1 MMVDIVHAR
10 DDQSVPGPSRNKA
23 QREGAGT
30 GMAET
35 RRQERPPRTDV
46 GTLTLHWLT
55 AIAFVVS
62 LFTGIRIAADA
73 LHAPVSKWL
82 SPILPQGEIWTWHF
96 LSGLTLFFASSA
108 YLVYMWRSGL
118 ANRNALKK
126 TRVMLMPV
134 ANKMRWA
141 AANVALHWFLY
152 LVVIVMTGTGI
163 VLYLGHGG
171 WWVWVHSTTAFV
183 ALGYIFV
190 HVVSHYMQGG
200 WWQIFRVFRPARLV
214 ITNAVR
220 PKPVLIGIAFAVLV
234 AVGLAG
240 VDWLT
245 RDILFVKRVDV
256 APDPKR
262 LLDDPIWRTVRP
274 ARINTQQGI
283 NLGGTGESLVE
294 VRAVHDG
301 KKIYFA
307 FHWEDPT
314 RSVRRLPLIKQT
326 DGWHIMG
333 DNPFIDDV
341 TTFYE
346 DKFSVIF
353 SPSAAFGSGGVA
365 HFGAKP
371 LDEYQGSRNGRGLH
385 YTDGMMVD
393 MWQWKASRGGLLGE
407 VDDMYIGPPREP
419 NANEKSLI
427 NRYQAGYWGDPGD
440 TPYTYNFKLLR
451 PSEYNG
457 GPVPILR
464 LPKDYVAINKAMG
477 RWDPNPDSSVE
488 DGSKWWMFLDETVPY
503 SAEEDAKIP
512 VGTIIPAVLITGK
525 HEGDR
530 YDVKGSAHWEGGHWT
545 LVTSRD
551 LKTGSKYDQDFV
563 PGRPLYMWVAVFDHT
578 QTRHTRHPRPVR
590 IDVQE

>member
-1 MMVDIVHAR
+1 MVDIVHAR
-10 DDQSVPGPSRNKA
+10 DDHAIPGPSGKKA
-23 QREGAGT
+23 ARDDAGA
-30 GMAET
+30 GMAEA
-35 RRQERPPRTDV
+35 RRQETPPRTDV

-73 LHAPVSKWL
+73 LHAPFSKWL

-96 LSGLTLFFASSA
+96 LAGLTLFFASSGYA
-108 YLVYMWRSGL
+108 VYMWRSGL

-134 ANKMRWA
+134 ARKMRWA
-141 AANVALHWFLY
+141 AVNVALHWFLY
-152 LVVIVMTGTGI
+152 LLVVVMTGTGI
-163 VLYLGHGG
+163 MLYLGNGG

-183 ALGYIFV
+183 GLAYIFV
-190 HVVSHYMQGG
+190 HVVSHYLQGG

-214 ITNAVR
+214 ITKAVK
-220 PKPVLIGIAFAVLV
+220 PKPVLIGIAV
-234 AVGLAG
+234 AVIVAAGLAG
-240 VDWLT
+240 VDWFT
-245 RDILFVKRVDV
+245 RDTLVVKRVDV

-294 VRAVHDG
+294 VRAVHDE

-314 RSVRRLPLIKQT
+314 RSVRRLPLIKQA
-326 DGWHIMG
+326 DGWHIIG

-353 SPSAAFGSGGVA
+353 SPSPAFGSGGVA
-365 HFGAKP
+365 HFGSKP
-371 LDEYQGSRNGRGLH
+371 LDQYQGSRNGRGLH
-385 YTDGMMVD
+385 YTDGHMVD

-407 VDDMYIGPPREP
+407 VDDMYIGPPRAP
-419 NANEKSLI
+419 TANETALV

-440 TPYTYNFKLLR
+440 TPYTYNFKLLK

-464 LPKDYVAINKAMG
+464 LPKDYVAVNKAMG
-477 RWDPNPDSSVE
+477 RWDPNPDSSVD
-488 DGSKWWMFLDETVPY
+488 DGSKWWMFLGETVPY
-503 SAEEDAKIP
+503 SPEEDAKIP

-530 YDVKGSAHWEGGHWT
+530 YDVKGSAHWADGHWT

-563 PGRPLYMWVAVFDHT
+563 PGRDLYMWVAVFDHT